1 MDSKEIQKLV
11 PKLFRLV
18 EQLEAAAPGVSFSPS
33 GSMIGTIGEVI
44 AASRYG
50 LELAKAS
57 NEGFD
62 AIAPDGRKVE
72 IKTSTRKV
80 GVFVLKKPKPDV
92 HLIALKLNQKGK
104 AETIYN
110 GLADRAYQECGPK
123 QKSNVSPI
131 GEKTL
136 RELQKECLHEQLSEI
151 SL

>member
-1 MDSKEIQKLV
+1 MV
-11 PKLFRLV
+11 
-18 EQLEAAAPGVSFSPS
+18 
-33 GSMIGTIGEVI
+33 GTIGEVI

-110 GLADRAYQECGPK
+110 GPADLAYQECGPK

-136 RELQKECLHEQLSEI
+136 RELQKECLDEQLPEI